1 MNAMTSGEFQGKPPQ
16 EPWWRGFITN
26 RAVQFTAAFW
36 LLGTLAAF
44 VLVGDA
50 GLPFGDRVGTAVGAE
65 LFTVWGGL
73 VVALLLVA
81 VAYGITRRRTVP
93 DMAARAPKRS
103 VARFELVMLVVYG
116 VLAQLGGW
124 LLGSALGDHP
134 ISLHLHGT
142 LYGAAHPVTPGYAL
156 LWAGYN
162 FAFYAVI
169 PYLIFRRRG
178 YSNEQLNLRSSNRRN
193 DTLLILVILGLES
206 AVELTAVSGA
216 IFNLDAAQLLIGIPT
231 SFLLNLFGTVL
242 PIMVFLYAI
251 MLPRVLKVT
260 GSRLTTI
267 IVGGFAYAIVHIFES
282 WAAYDSLSN
291 GLLSVFFIGMQYFG
305 PGVVKSVLTL
315 RTGNAWVHVWAYHAF
330 APHVTLDTTNIVSIF
345 RLR

>member
-1 MNAMTSGEFQGKPPQ
+1 MNAATVANQGKPPQ
-16 EPWWRGFITN
+16 EPWWRAFITN
-26 RAVQFTAAFW
+26 RAVQFAAAFW

-44 VLVGDA
+44 ILVGGG
-50 GLPFGDRVGTAVGAE
+50 GLPFGDRAGTPVSAE

-73 VVALLLVA
+73 IVALLLVA
-81 VAYGITRRRTVP
+81 VAYGMTWRRTVP
-93 DMAARAPKRS
+93 DMAARVPERS

-116 VLAQLGGW
+116 VLVQLGGW
-124 LLGSALGDHP
+124 LLGTALGNHP

-156 LWAGYN
+156 LWMSYN

-178 YSNEQLNLRSSNRRN
+178 YSNEALSLRSSDRRN
-193 DTLLILVILGLES
+193 DVLLILVILGLES
-206 AVELTAVSGA
+206 TVELTSVSGA
-216 IFNLDAAQLLIGIPT
+216 IFNLDTAQLLIGIPT
-231 SFLLNLFGTVL
+231 SFALNLFGTVL

-251 MLPRVLKVT
+251 MLPRVLRVT

-267 IVGGFAYAIVHIFES
+267 IVGGFAYAVHIFES

-330 APHVTLDTTNIVSIF
+330 APHVTLDTTNIVDIF

>member
-1 MNAMTSGEFQGKPPQ
+1 MNAPTAANQGKPPQ
-16 EPWWRGFITN
+16 RPWRAFITN
-26 RAVQFTAAFW
+26 RAVQFAAAFW
-36 LLGTLAAF
+36 LSGTLAAV
-44 VLVGDA
+44 VLVGEG
-50 GLPFGDRVGTAVGAE
+50 GLPFGDRAGTPVSAE
-65 LFTVWGGL
+65 LFNVWGGL

-81 VAYGITRRRTVP
+81 VAYGITRRRTVI
-93 DMAARAPKRS
+93 DMATRAPAHS
-103 VARFELVMLVVYG
+103 VARFELVKLVVYG

-142 LYGAAHPVTPGYAL
+142 LYGAAHPVAPGYAL

-169 PYLIFRRRG
+169 PYLIFRRRN
-178 YSNEQLNLRSSNRRN
+178 YSNDALNLRSSNRRN
-193 DTLLILVILGLES
+193 DALLILVILVLES
-206 AVELTAVSGA
+206 AVELTTVSSA

-231 SFLLNLFGTVL
+231 RFALNLFGTAL

-260 GSRLTTI
+260 GSRLSTLVI
-267 IVGGFAYAIVHIFES
+267 GGFAYAVVHIFES
-282 WAAYDSLSN
+282 WAVYDSLSN
-291 GLLSVFFIGMQYFG
+291 GLLSLFFIGMQYFG

>member
-1 MNAMTSGEFQGKPPQ
+1 MRAFSTSVKPPQ
-16 EPWWRGFITN
+16 QPWWRGFITN
-26 RAVQFTAAFW
+26 RAVQVAAAFW
-36 LLGTLAAF
+36 LLGTLAAV
-44 VLVGDA
+44 VLGGEG
-50 GLPFGDRVGTAVGAE
+50 GLPFGDRAGTPVGAE
-65 LFTVWGGL
+65 LFNVWGGL

-81 VAYGITRRRTVP
+81 VAYFVTRRRVVT
-93 DMAARAPKRS
+93 DMAARAPARS
-103 VARFELVMLVVYG
+103 VARLELTLLTFYG
-116 VLAQLGGW
+116 VLIQLGGW
-124 LLGSALGDHP
+124 LLGTALGQHP

-156 LWAGYN
+156 LWMSYN
-162 FAFYAVI
+162 FVFYALV
-169 PYLIFRRRG
+169 PYLVFRGRG
-178 YSNEQLNLRSSNRRN
+178 YSDEQLSLHSSNRRN
-193 DTLLILVILGLES
+193 DALLIMVILVLES

-216 IFNLDAAQLLIGIPT
+216 IFNLDAAQLLVGIPT
-231 SFLLNLFGTVL
+231 SFALNLFGTVL

-251 MLPRVLKVT
+251 MLPRVLKLS

-267 IVGGFAYAIVHIFES
+267 VVGGFAYAAVHAFES
-282 WAAYDSLSN
+282 WAAYDTLPN

>member
-1 MNAMTSGEFQGKPPQ
+1 MNASVAANQEEPQ
-16 EPWWRGFITN
+16 QQPGWRAFITN
-26 RAVQFTAAFW
+26 RALWFTVTFW
-36 LLGTLAAF
+36 IFGTALAW
-44 VLVGDA
+44 VVGGE
-50 GLPFGDRVGTAVGAE
+50 GLPFGDRTGTPVGAE
-65 LFTVWGGL
+65 LFNVWGGL
-73 VVALLLVA
+73 ITALLLVA
-81 VAYGITRRRTVP
+81 VTYGVTRRRTVP
-93 DMAARAPKRS
+93 DLAVRAPGHS
-103 VARFELVMLVVYG
+103 VARFELVMLVIYG

-162 FAFYAVI
+162 FAFYALV
-169 PYLIFRRRG
+169 PYLIFRRWG
-178 YSNEQLNLRSSNRRN
+178 YSNEQLSLHSSDRRK
-193 DTLLILVILGLES
+193 DALLILVILVLES
-206 AVELTAVSGA
+206 AVELTVVSGA
-216 IFNLDAAQLLIGIPT
+216 IFDLDAAQLLIGIPT
-231 SFLLNLFGTVL
+231 SFMLNFFGTVV

-267 IVGGFAYAIVHIFES
+267 IVGGFAYAVVHIFES

-305 PGVVKSVLTL
+305 PGIVKSVLTL
-315 RTGNAWVHVWAYHAF
+315 RTGNAWVHVWAYHAV
-330 APHVTLDTTNIVSIF
+330 APHVTLDNTNIVNIF